1 MITQRSWNPVPT
13 TGVLFVLL
21 SLLWGG
27 SFVAIDIGLRDLP
40 PVLFAAIRYDVA
52 GVLVLGY
59 AALGTD
65 RWRPRSRRE
74 WTLVAFLG
82 LFMFGAYNALIY
94 IGIDHISGA
103 VASIVISL
111 GPVLTAGFATT
122 LGIEE
127 PPNRIGAL
135 GFLAAMAGVVLVA
148 DPSPG
153 ALLDTNTIGVGI
165 VLLGSVSFAFGTVA
179 SRPIDVDL
187 PLSTVQAWAML
198 LGAVFLHIASP
209 LRGEVFSAAAVTP
222 STVAALVYLGV
233 ISGAVAYALYF
244 RLLDQL
250 GPSEINLVGY
260 AEPVVANGLSWLVLG
275 QTIALST
282 LGGFAAIFTG
292 FALLKRQALLD
303 VAPSF
308 RRR

>member
-1 MITQRSWNPVPT
+1 M
-13 TGVLFVLL
+13 L

-40 PVLFAAIRYDVA
+40 PVLFAAMRYDVA
-52 GVLVLGY
+52 GLLVLGY
-59 AALGTD
+59 AASRTE

-94 IGIDHISGA
+94 IGIDHVSGA
-103 VASIVISL
+103 VASIVISF

-127 PPNRIGAL
+127 PPSRIGAL
-135 GFLAAMAGVVLVA
+135 GFLAAIVGVVLVA
-148 DPSPG
+148 DPDPN
-153 ALLDTNTIGVGI
+153 ALLDSSTVGVGI

-198 LGAVFLHIASP
+198 VGAAFLHLASP
-209 LRGEVFSAAAVTP
+209 LRGEALSLTAVTP

-233 ISGAVAYALYF
+233 VSGAFAYALYF

-250 GPSEINLVGY
+250 GPTEINLVGY

-275 QTIALST
+275 QAIALST
-282 LGGFAAIFTG
+282 LGGFVAIFTG
-292 FALLKRQALLD
+292 FFLIKRRALLETVRPADRQ
-303 VAPSF
+303 
-308 RRR
+308 